1 MKAVPVGDI
10 QLSVL
15 DRGSGGIPILFVH
28 GFPLDHSMWQG
39 QIDYFA
45 EHERVIVPDLR
56 GFGRS
61 DVTTG
66 TVTMEQMADDL
77 AQLLDALHVTEPVIF
92 CGLSMGGYVGW
103 QFWKRHPQKLRALV
117 QCDTRA
123 IGDSPE
129 AAAQR
134 LKLAQRVVLEGS
146 EFVVASMMP
155 RLFSDAT
162 LAGQPE
168 IVAATRRV
176 MQTSPVEG
184 IAAAARGMAVRE
196 NFLDQLEKIDVPTL
210 IVVGE
215 HDAIA
220 TPEEMRFIS
229 EAIPDSAWLQMPGV
243 GHMAPLENPHVFNE
257 ALAEFITL

>member
-1 MKAVPVGDI
+1 
-10 QLSVL
+10 
-15 DRGSGGIPILFVH
+15 
-28 GFPLDHSMWQG
+28 
-39 QIDYFA
+39 
-45 EHERVIVPDLR
+45 
-56 GFGRS
+56 
-61 DVTTG
+61 
-66 TVTMEQMADDL
+66 
-77 AQLLDALHVTEPVIF
+77 
-92 CGLSMGGYVGW
+92 
-103 QFWKRHPQKLRALV
+103 LRALV

-134 LKLAQRVVLEGS
+134 LKLAQRVVLEGA
-146 EFVVASMMP
+146 EFVVESMMP
-155 RLFSDAT
+155 RLFSDMTIAE
-162 LAGQPE
+162 QPE

-196 NFLDQLEKIDVPTL
+196 NFLDQLEQIEVPTL

-215 HDAIA
+215 HDVIA

-229 EAIPDSAWLQMPGV
+229 EAIPDSVWLQMPGV
-243 GHMAPLENPHVFNE
+243 GHMAPLENPKVFNE